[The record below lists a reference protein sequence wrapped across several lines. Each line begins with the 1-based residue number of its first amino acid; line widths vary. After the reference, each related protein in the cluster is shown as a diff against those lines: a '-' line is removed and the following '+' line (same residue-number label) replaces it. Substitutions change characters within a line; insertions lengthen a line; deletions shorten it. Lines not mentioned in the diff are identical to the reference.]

1 MKSEVPLPIFECTV
15 LPEWIDYNGH
25 MNVAFYNLAFDKS
38 VDEFFDLIGIGVDYV
53 ERTNNSA
60 FILESHV
67 HYVQEV
73 VEGDPLRFTL
83 RLLDVDA
90 KRTHYYLEM
99 FHGTENFL
107 AATSEQILIH
117 MDLGARR
124 TSEFPEF
131 ALQKLYEL
139 AALHKQTEVP
149 ERVGHVIGIRRK
161 SA

>member
-1 MKSEVPLPIFECTV
+1 MKTEVPLPIHTCTV

-25 MNVAFYNLAFDKS
+25 LNVAFYNLAFDKA

-53 ERTNNSA
+53 ERTNCSA

-67 HYVQEV
+67 HYLQEV
-73 VEGDPLRFTL
+73 VDGDPLRFTL
-83 RLLDVDA
+83 RLLEIDP
-90 KRTHYYLEM
+90 KRVHYFLEM
-99 FHGTENFL
+99 FHAADGYR

-124 TSEFPEF
+124 TSEFPESAF
-131 ALQKLYEL
+131 GKLSEL
-139 AALHKQTEVP
+139 VEMHRRAPVP
-149 ERVGHVIGIRRK
+149 DLVGHTIGIRRK

>member
-1 MKSEVPLPIFECTV
+1 
-15 LPEWIDYNGH
+15 

-38 VDEFFDLIGIGVDYV
+38 VDEFFDLIGIGIDYV
-53 ERTNNSA
+53 ERTNCSA

-67 HYVQEV
+67 HYLQEV
-73 VEGDPLRFTL
+73 VEDDPLRFTL
-83 RLLDVDA
+83 RLLDADA

-99 FHGTENFL
+99 FHGTEDYL

-117 MDLGARR
+117 MNLGTRR
-124 TSEFPEF
+124 TSEFPEE
-131 ALQKLYEL
+131 ALEKLYEL
-139 AALHKQTEVP
+139 AEHHKKAETP

>member
-1 MKSEVPLPIFECTV
+1 MKTTVPLPIFECTV

-53 ERTNNSA
+53 EQTNNSA

-67 HYVQEV
+67 HYMQEV

-90 KRTHYYLEM
+90 KRAHYYLEM
-99 FHGTENFL
+99 FHASENYL

-117 MDLGARR
+117 LDLGTRR
-124 TSEFPEF
+124 TSEFPQD
-131 ALQKLYEL
+131 ALDKLYEM
-139 AALHKQTEVP
+139 AEFHKQAEVP

>member
-1 MKSEVPLPIFECTV
+1 MKSEVPLPIHQCTV

-25 MNVAFYNLAFDKS
+25 MNVAFYNLAFDKA

-53 ERTNNSA
+53 AQTHCSA

-67 HYVQEV
+67 HYLQEV

-83 RLLDVDA
+83 RLLDTDP
-90 KRTHYYLEM
+90 KRAHYFLEM
-99 FHGTENFL
+99 FHATDGYL

-117 MDLGARR
+117 MDLGERR
-124 TSEFPEF
+124 TSVFPAEAF
-131 ALQKLYEL
+131 AKLSEL
-139 AALHKQTEVP
+139 TEIHKQAPVP
-149 ERVGHVIGIRRK
+149 DLVGHVIGIRRK

>member
-1 MKSEVPLPIFECTV
+1 MKTDVSTTIHTCTV

-25 MNVAFYNLAFDKS
+25 MNVAFYNLAFDKA
-38 VDEFFDLIGIGVDYV
+38 VDEFFDLIGIGADYV
-53 ERTNNSA
+53 ARTNNSA

-67 HYVQEV
+67 HYLQEV

-90 KRTHYYLEM
+90 KRSHYYLEM
-99 FHGTENFL
+99 FHGTEGYL
-107 AATSEQILIH
+107 AATSEQMLIH
-117 MDLGARR
+117 MDLDSRR
-124 TSEFPEF
+124 TSEFPPE
-131 ALQKLYEL
+131 ALKQLHEL
-139 AALHKQTEVP
+139 AERHRQDEVP

>member
-139 AALHKQTEVP
+139 AELHKQTEVP

-161 SA
+161 PA

>member
-1 MKSEVPLPIFECTV
+1 MNTDVPLPIHTCTV

-25 MNVAFYNLAFDKS
+25 LNVAFYNLAFDKA
-38 VDEFFDLIGIGVDYV
+38 VDEFFDLIGIGVEYV

-67 HYVQEV
+67 HYLQEV

-83 RLLDVDA
+83 RLLDIDP
-90 KRTHYYLEM
+90 KRVHYFLEM
-99 FHGTENFL
+99 FHGTDGFM

-117 MDLGARR
+117 MDLDARQ
-124 TSEFPEF
+124 TSEFPAPAFE
-131 ALQKLYEL
+131 KLTEL
-139 AALHKQTEVP
+139 AESHKKVP
-149 ERVGHVIGIRRK
+149 VPDLVGHTIGIRRK